1 MAVVQSK
8 AQSVRLS
15 ELNEKHYIESAYVY
29 TDSSV
34 RSSPNTQLVKFQNN
48 KFSKINRFGAFLG
61 IGKFDYWIAFDV
73 KNDLN
78 TPKEVVFEIQI
89 PRLDSVMVYSKKGSE
104 LKFETM
110 CRGIGTPT
118 EQKPLKSYGHAV
130 KIKFEALSE
139 NTLFFRLNK
148 YPGTMR
154 AAIVA
159 YKPESFFTKERTL
172 NSWLSV
178 FTFLGFIVMLTSIIS
193 GRVAANKSYLFFGI
207 LTLLKVL
214 LVLQLFN
221 FLQILQ
227 SLGFENL
234 NSSTYILVGVY
245 FQYQFF
251 KIYFKESIR
260 KIEHY
265 LVFGYLLFDF
275 TIGMLLHESALYYFL
290 GYFLI
295 AVFLAQFGFELIKKI
310 PKIKLSDFPIIIFQL
325 LSIFI
330 LGVTLIKFN
339 VKIANDFFGK
349 HEFEIL
355 LWAYFLELITYLVY
369 LIIGIINLNKEHLLK
384 TKLLNQSQQEIIQ
397 TQETER
403 KIIAQDLHDDLG
415 ATLSALKGSI
425 SKADFSPESQTLLNK
440 AITDLRAI
448 SRRLLPADF
457 ETFGFIPSLEK
468 YIADINKQQKIKVTF
483 ITFGKKVKLNAE
495 KELNL
500 YRIITELVN
509 NSTKYSNGQNATVQL
524 VYHQDYLFVSVEDD
538 GIAQNKN
545 ENNLGIGL
553 KNVISRLEYLNATPI
568 ELSGQKGYTY
578 VFEIPYI
585 PNL

>member
-15 ELNEKHYIESAYVY
+15 ELNEKYYIESAYVY

-48 KFSKINRFGAFLG
+48 EYSKINCFGAFLG

-89 PRLDSVMVYSKKGSE
+89 PRLDSFKVYSKKGSE
-104 LKFETM
+104 LKYEAM
-110 CRGIGTPT
+110 CSGIGTPI

-154 AAIVA
+154 AAIVV
-159 YKPESFFTKERTL
+159 YKLESFFTKERTL

-178 FTFLGFIVMLTSIIS
+178 FTFLGFIVMLTSMIS
-193 GRVAANKSYLFFGI
+193 GGIAANKSYLFFGI

-214 LVLQLFN
+214 LILQLFN

-275 TIGMLLHESALYYFL
+275 TIGMFLHESALYYFL

-295 AVFLAQFGFELIKKI
+295 AVFLARFGFELIKKI

-325 LSIFI
+325 LVVFI

-339 VKIANDFFGK
+339 VKIADDFFGK

-369 LIIGIINLNKEHLLK
+369 LIIGMINLNKEHLLK

-397 TQETER
+397 TQEAER

-425 SKADFSPESQTLLNK
+425 SKEYFTKESQNLLNK
-440 AITDLRAI
+440 AINDLRAI

-457 ETFGFIPSLEK
+457 ETYGFIPSLEK
-468 YIADINKQQKIKVTF
+468 YIDEVNQQQKIKVTF
-483 ITFGKKVKLNAE
+483 IVFGEILKLNNE
-495 KELNL
+495 KELNI

-568 ELSGQKGYTY
+568 EMSGQKGYIY

-585 PNL
+585 PNQ